1 MYMKWFYRWLAK
13 KLRTVWYDDEE
24 VEPDYRYNTVGTST
38 RSQLPNS
45 TGMSF
50 TLYSATGGHVLEF
63 IDCAKDDCTRLY
75 LINDGDDFAKQVS
88 HCVTIEGLRR

>member
-1 MYMKWFYRWLAK
+1 MKWFYRWLAK
-13 KLRTVWYDDEE
+13 KLRTVWYDDDEE
-24 VEPDYRYNTVGTST
+24 VEPDYRYTSSGPST
-38 RSQLPNS
+38 RGQLHNS

-63 IDCAKDDCTRLY
+63 VDCAKDDGARLY